1 MSRNDE
7 QVRGFGTRAIRA
19 ASTPPVVHQGGN
31 SVPIYQS
38 VTFEADD
45 AAELGDILSDRRP
58 GYAYARSGNPTASA
72 MSDAFAQLHGAERGF
87 SFASGMAAIH
97 AALLSQLRAGDRVVA
112 TQAVYGSTRTL
123 LSAVLARFGV
133 DVVYVDATDP
143 DAVQAALR
151 TPTRVLYLETIA
163 NPTIV
168 MADIEALSELAHRHG
183 AVVIVDNT
191 FASPYLCLPLS
202 LGADLVVESTTKW
215 VGGHSDV
222 LAGAVAG
229 RAELMAQVRE
239 TEIETGGMIAPFA
252 AFLVLRG
259 METLHV
265 RMDRHAASALILAG
279 SLEQRPEV
287 RRVVYP
293 GLDSHPQAAIARRQ
307 LRNGGG
313 LMAVDLGDRAFA
325 SSFIDGLTIPPRTAS
340 LGSIQTLIV
349 HPPSSTHRQLTD
361 AELATA
367 GILQGMVRISVGL
380 EEIEDLLADVDAALA
395 TARGS
400 ATTGARGSATTG
412 ARGSATTGATAASS
426 AALTV

>member
-1 MSRNDE
+1 MSRTDE
-7 QVRGFGTRAIRA
+7 QQRGFGTRAIRA
-19 ASTPPVVHQGGN
+19 ASTPPVVLQGGN

-38 VTFEADD
+38 VTFEAED
-45 AAELGDILSDRRP
+45 AAELGDILSDRTP

-72 MSDAFAQLHGAERGF
+72 MADAFARLHGAPAGF
-87 SFASGMAAIH
+87 AFASGMAAIH
-97 AALLSQLRAGDRVVA
+97 AALLSQLRAGDRVVS

-123 LSAVLARFGV
+123 LSSVLARFGV
-133 DVVYVDATDP
+133 DVEYVDATDP
-143 DAVQAALR
+143 DAVEAALR

-168 MADIEALSELAHRHG
+168 MADLTDLSERAHRHG

-191 FASPYLCLPLS
+191 FASPYLCRPLG

-222 LAGAVAG
+222 LAGAVVG
-229 RAELMAQVRE
+229 RADLIAQVRE

-265 RMDRHAASALILAG
+265 RMDRHASSAQTLAR
-279 SLEQRPEV
+279 SLEARPEV

-293 GLDSHPQAAIARRQ
+293 GLESHPQAAVARRE

-313 LMAVDLGDRAFA
+313 LMAIDLGDRAVA
-325 SSFIDGLTIPPRTAS
+325 SAFIDSLTIPPRTAS
-340 LGSIQTLIV
+340 LGSIQTLVV
-349 HPPSSTHRQLTD
+349 HPPSSTHRQLDDTQ
-361 AELATA
+361 LAAA
-367 GILQGMVRISVGL
+367 GISQGMVRVSVGL
-380 EEIEDLLADVDAALA
+380 EDIEDLLADVDAALA
-395 TARGS
+395 QATARGRS
-400 ATTGARGSATTG
+400 AAL
-412 ARGSATTGATAASS
+412 

>member
-1 MSRNDE
+1 MARNDE
-7 QVRGFGTRAIRA
+7 HLRGFGTRAIRA
-19 ASTPPVVHQGGN
+19 ASTPPIVHQAGN

-38 VTFEADD
+38 VTFEAED
-45 AAELGDILSDRRP
+45 AAELGDILGDRRP

-72 MSDAFAQLHGAERGF
+72 MADAFAQLHGAPVGF
-87 SFASGMAAIH
+87 AFASGMAAIH
-97 AALLSQLRAGDRVVA
+97 AALLSQLRAGDRVVS

-123 LSAVLARFGV
+123 LSSVLARFGV
-133 DVVYVDATDP
+133 DVEYVDATDP
-143 DAVQAALR
+143 DAVETALR
-151 TPTRVLYLETIA
+151 VPTRVLYLETIA

-168 MADIEALSELAHRHG
+168 MADIAALAAIAHRHG

-191 FASPYLCLPLS
+191 FASPYLCRPFE

-229 RAELMAQVRE
+229 RPDLMAQVRE
-239 TEIETGGMIAPFA
+239 AEIETGGMIAPFA

-265 RMDRHAASALILAG
+265 RMDRHAANALVLARW
-279 SLEQRPEV
+279 LEARSEV

-293 GLDSHPQAAIARRQ
+293 GLDSHPQAAVARRE

-313 LMAVDLGDRAFA
+313 LMAVDLGDRATA
-325 SSFIDGLTIPPRTAS
+325 SAFLDGLSIPPRTAS
-340 LGSIQTLIV
+340 LGSIQTLVV
-349 HPPSSTHRQLTD
+349 HPPSSTHRQLSD

-380 EEIEDLLADVDAALA
+380 EDIDDLLADMDASLGAELA
-395 TARGS
+395 GSPVVAATLSRTTTA
-400 ATTGARGSATTG
+400 
-412 ARGSATTGATAASS
+412 
-426 AALTV
+426 TV

>member
-1 MSRNDE
+1 MSRTDE
-7 QVRGFGTRAIRA
+7 QQRGFGTRAIRA
-19 ASTPPVVHQGGN
+19 ASTPPVVLQGGN

-38 VTFEADD
+38 VTFEAED
-45 AAELGDILSDRRP
+45 AAELGDILSDRTP

-72 MSDAFAQLHGAERGF
+72 MADAFARLHGAPAGF
-87 SFASGMAAIH
+87 AFASGMAAIH
-97 AALLSQLRAGDRVVA
+97 AALLSQLRAGDRVVS

-123 LSAVLARFGV
+123 LSSVLARFGV
-133 DVVYVDATDP
+133 DVAYVDATDP
-143 DAVQAALR
+143 DAVEAALR

-168 MADIEALSELAHRHG
+168 MADLTDLSERAHRHG

-191 FASPYLCLPLS
+191 FASPYLCRPLG

-222 LAGAVAG
+222 LAGAVVG
-229 RAELMAQVRE
+229 RADLIAQVRE

-265 RMDRHAASALILAG
+265 RMDRHASSAQTLAR
-279 SLEQRPEV
+279 SLEERPEV

-293 GLDSHPQAAIARRQ
+293 GLESHPQAAVARRE

-313 LMAVDLGDRAFA
+313 LMAIDLGDRAVA
-325 SSFIDGLTIPPRTAS
+325 SSFIDSLTIPPRTAS
-340 LGSIQTLIV
+340 LGSIQTLVV
-349 HPPSSTHRQLTD
+349 HPPSSTHRQLDDTQ
-361 AELATA
+361 LAAA
-367 GILQGMVRISVGL
+367 GISQGMVRVSVGL
-380 EEIEDLLADVDAALA
+380 EDIEDLLADVDAALA
-395 TARGS
+395 QATARGRS
-400 ATTGARGSATTG
+400 AAP
-412 ARGSATTGATAASS
+412 